1 MVLAM
6 GRAAT
11 VLLPLAVAA
20 CLTSAAS
27 ATSLKKAP
35 ACRSD
40 GLSATFSRVPGS
52 EGGGLVAYKLTL
64 RNTSGPRCRLGFSHV
79 RLLDRNGSRL
89 PTSDMPE
96 TTSDLGPTVIVAPGQ
111 AAAQTARFSAT
122 FAGQGEPTK
131 GLCENRAYSLQV
143 VFGRKQQPLAAKVDP
158 ATPVCSKG
166 LLLLSGISRT
176 R

>member
-1 MVLAM
+1 MSRV
-6 GRAAT
+6 AT
-11 VLLPLAVAA
+11 ILVPLALAA
-20 CLTSAAS
+20 SIASAAS
-27 ATSLKKAP
+27 GTSLKKAP

-40 GLSATFSRVPGS
+40 GLSATFARVPGS

-64 RNTSGPRCRLGFSHV
+64 RNASGPRCRLGFSHV

-89 PTSDMPE
+89 PTTDAPE
-96 TTSDLGPTVIVAPGQ
+96 TTSDLGPSVIVASGQ

-143 VFGRKQQPLAAKVDP
+143 VFGRQQPVVAKVDP
-158 ATPVCSKG
+158 PTPVCSSG
-166 LLLLSGISRT
+166 LLLFSGISRT